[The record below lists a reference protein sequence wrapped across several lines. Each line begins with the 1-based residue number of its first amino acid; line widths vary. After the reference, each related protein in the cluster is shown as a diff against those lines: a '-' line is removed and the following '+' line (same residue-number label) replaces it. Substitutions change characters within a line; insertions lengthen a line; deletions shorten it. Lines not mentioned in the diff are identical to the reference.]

1 MPVNF
6 QTYMA
11 SWITAV
17 NDKNMTTLSDLLS
30 DDFVWVNDKL
40 KLKLDKHETLAWC
53 KDTPFKAGDFSC
65 YYENN
70 EVLVGIHD
78 VIEPNTPD
86 SSVMFI
92 AKIIDGKIVS
102 HQYLREFE
110 R

>member
-6 QTYMA
+6 QTYMT
-11 SWITAV
+11 SWAKAV
-17 NDKNMTTLSDLLS
+17 NDKTTSMLSDLLA
-30 DDFVWVNDKL
+30 DDFVWVNDRLDL
-40 KLKLDKHETLAWC
+40 KFDKQETLAWC
-53 KDTPFKAGDFSC
+53 KDTPYKAGDFSC

-102 HQYLREFE
+102 HHYLREFE

>member
-6 QTYMA
+6 QTYMT
-11 SWITAV
+11 SWAKAV
-17 NDKNMTTLSDLLS
+17 NDKNTSMLSDLLA
-30 DDFVWVNDKL
+30 DDFVWVNDRLDL
-40 KLKLDKHETLAWC
+40 KFDKQVTLAWC
-53 KDTPFKAGDFSC
+53 RDTPYKAGDFSC

-102 HQYLREFE
+102 HHYLREFE